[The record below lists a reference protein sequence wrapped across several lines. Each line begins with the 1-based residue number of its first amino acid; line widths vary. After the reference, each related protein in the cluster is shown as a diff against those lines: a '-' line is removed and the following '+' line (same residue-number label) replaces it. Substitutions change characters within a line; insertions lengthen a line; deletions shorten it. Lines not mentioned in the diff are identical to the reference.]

1 MRLRTDHLPIV
12 FGQVLREYRTRKKW
26 SQMKLAMEAGMHL
39 NALGNLERG
48 KRNPSL
54 QTIFLLCR
62 ALDVPAAKLIAAV
75 ENRLRETPATNRV

>member
-1 MRLRTDHLPIV
+1 MFDDLPIA
-12 FGQVLREYRTRKKW
+12 FGQALRKCRTHKKW

-54 QTIFLLCR
+54 HTIFILCR
-62 ALDVPAAKLIAAV
+62 ALDISVAKFMTGV
-75 ENRLRETPATNRV
+75 EEIVRKK

>member
-1 MRLRTDHLPIV
+1 M
-12 FGQVLREYRTRKKW
+12 REYRKRKGW

-54 QTIFLLCR
+54 QTIFLLCQ
-62 ALDVPAAKLIAAV
+62 ALGVSLAEFMDGV
-75 ENRLRETPATNRV
+75 ENTYRE